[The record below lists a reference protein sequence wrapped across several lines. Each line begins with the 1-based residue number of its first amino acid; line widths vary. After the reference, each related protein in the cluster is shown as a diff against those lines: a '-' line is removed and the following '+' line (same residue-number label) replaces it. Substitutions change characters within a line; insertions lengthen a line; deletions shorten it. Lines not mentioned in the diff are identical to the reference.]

1 MTEPCTVLVAALDR
15 LPGLKERAG
24 TVEGEVLTFP
34 DADAVLA
41 LQTIMQRRPQLV
53 ALERM
58 FAVTPRGAA
67 LINRIKADP
76 SLRQAEIRVVAHNSD
91 YSRVVPRQPVPADP
105 ALDQRGTRRAP
116 RFKMAE
122 TVEASLD
129 GKSGA
134 LIDLS
139 TVGAQV
145 ISRVALKPNQ
155 RVLMT
160 LTDETSHTRFNASVA
175 WTSFEMTSSGAAR
188 FRAGMNFEDADPA
201 AVDAFC
207 LRHKA

>member
-1 MTEPCTVLVAALDR
+1 MTEPCTVLVAPLNL

-24 TVEGEVLTFP
+24 AVDGEVLTFADT
-34 DADAVLA
+34 DALLA

-76 SLRQAEIRVVAHNSD
+76 ALREAEIRVVAHNSD
-91 YSRVVPRQPVPADP
+91 YARVVPRAAASD

-116 RFKMAE
+116 RFRIAE
-122 TVEASLD
+122 NVEVVLD
-129 GKSGA
+129 GKSGM

-145 ISRVALKPNQ
+145 ISRVAVKPNQ
-155 RVLMT
+155 RIAMA
-160 LTDETSHTRFNASVA
+160 LTDDASHVRFSASVA
-175 WTSFEMTSSGAAR
+175 WTSFELSPSGAPR
-188 FRAGMNFEDADPA
+188 FRAGMNFEDADAA

-207 LRHKA
+207 DRHRA

>member
-1 MTEPCTVLVAALDR
+1 VTEPCTILVAPLNL

-24 TVEGEVLTFP
+24 AVDGEVLTFTDT
-34 DADAVLA
+34 DALLA

-76 SLRQAEIRVVAHNSD
+76 TLREAEIRVVSHNSD
-91 YSRVVPRQPVPADP
+91 YARVVPRAAPPGE

-116 RFKMAE
+116 RYRIAE
-122 TVEASLD
+122 NVEAVLD
-129 GKSGA
+129 GKSGP

-145 ISRVALKPNQ
+145 ISRVAVKPNQ
-155 RVLMT
+155 RIAMALK
-160 LTDETSHTRFNASVA
+160 DDASHVRFNASVA
-175 WTSFEMTSSGAAR
+175 WTSFEISPSGAPR

-207 LRHKA
+207 TRHKV